1 MTTNTTATVSTAN
14 LTPAQTEIATTY
26 NRLERESIAEYGC
39 ASGTA
44 SSHIYY
50 TETTAFF
57 NRYQGEIEDHLYDTI
72 GEDWLRT
79 FAPNST
85 GITNLINDIAWYYIE
100 IICNTL
106 PAVDYV

>member
-1 MTTNTTATVSTAN
+1 MTNQTLASTAN

-26 NRLERESIAEYGC
+26 NRCERESIAEYGC
-39 ASGTA
+39 VTGCA

-57 NRYQGEIEDHLYDTI
+57 NLYQGEIEDHFYDSI
-72 GEDWLRT
+72 GENWLES
-79 FAPNST
+79 FALNKT
-85 GITNLINDIAWYYIE
+85 GITGLINDIVWAYIE

-106 PAVDYV
+106 PADDYA